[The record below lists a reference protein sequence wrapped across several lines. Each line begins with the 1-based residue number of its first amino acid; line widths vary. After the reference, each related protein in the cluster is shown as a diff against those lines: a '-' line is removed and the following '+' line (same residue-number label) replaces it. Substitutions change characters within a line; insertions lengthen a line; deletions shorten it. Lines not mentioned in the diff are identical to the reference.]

1 MPAAPLVSLGS
12 NNNVPGLQ
20 SAHEPETEEP
30 QPEESEIQEPQ
41 TEEPETQES
50 GTHENTNHHH
60 LLTPSAIGIGT
71 GLYCAILPFG
81 EGKPAM
87 VATVVFCVACIG
99 QNYSRQ
105 IRQTSEGFPIET
117 QSDKSHVNALFDWLL
132 ISSTTVLVIG
142 FLNS

>member
-12 NNNVPGLQ
+12 NYNVPGLQ

-30 QPEESEIQEPQ
+30 Q

-50 GTHENTNHHH
+50 GTHENSKHHH

-71 GLYCAILPFG
+71 GLYCALLPFG

-87 VATVVFCVACIG
+87 VATVAFCAACIG

-105 IRQTSEGFPIET
+105 LRQTSEGFPIET
-117 QSDKSHVNALFDWLL
+117 QSDQSRGDAFFDWLL
-132 ISSTTVLVIG
+132 ISSTTILVIG